1 MTQAI
6 KLDICMVGSAM
17 TDLALRTPRLPK
29 PGETLVGS
37 SFTEGFGGKGA
48 NQAVMAARLGARVG
62 VVVKLGRD
70 AFGDRTLEH
79 YRSEGLDTSFV
90 GRTDGPSGVA
100 LITVGEDTGENAIAL
115 APGANDTLSPEDV
128 TRAGAAVRGAAVLI
142 AQLETPQAATLT
154 AFRLAKEGRARTL
167 LNPAPAAELDADLLS
182 LTDVLIPN
190 EGEAGLLLGRTL
202 TSLQDAEDAA
212 VALLERGPSTV
223 LLTLGPR
230 GVLLAE
236 HGGRPRHLPT
246 EAVRAVDTTGAG
258 DAFVGSLA
266 YFLACRPELALATAA
281 SRACRLASLS
291 VTRPGTQSSYP
302 RRAEVADLLGE

>member
-1 MTQAI
+1 M
-6 KLDICMVGSAM
+6 KLDVCMIGSAM
-17 TDLALRTPRLPK
+17 TDLVMRTPRLPK
-29 PGETLVGS
+29 PGETLIGS

-70 AFGDRTLEH
+70 AFGDRTLGH
-79 YRSEGLDTSFV
+79 YQNEGLDTSFAF
-90 GRTDGPSGVA
+90 RTDGPSGVA
-100 LITVGEDTGENAIAL
+100 LITVGESTGENTIAL
-115 APGANDTLSPEDV
+115 APGANRTLSPGDV
-128 TRAGAAVRGAAVLI
+128 LRAAAAVRGAAVLV

-154 AFRLAKEGRARTL
+154 AFRLAKEGRTRTL
-167 LNPAPAAELDADLLS
+167 LNPAPAAELDPDLLS

-202 TSLQDAEDAA
+202 SSPQDAEDAA
-212 VALLERGPSTV
+212 VALLERGPQTV

-236 HGGRPRHLPT
+236 RGGRPRHIPT
-246 EAVRAVDTTGAG
+246 ETVRAVDSTGAG

-266 YFLACRPELALATAA
+266 YFLACQPELPLDTAA
-281 SRACRLASLS
+281 SRACRLASRT

-302 RRAEVADLLGE
+302 RRTEVADLLGE

>member
-1 MTQAI
+1 MN
-6 KLDICMVGSAM
+6 LDICMVGSAM
-17 TDLALRTPRLPK
+17 TDLALRTPRLPR
-29 PGETLVGS
+29 PGETLLGS

-79 YRSEGLDTSFV
+79 LRNEGLDTSFV

-115 APGANDTLSPEDV
+115 APGANLTLSPDDV
-128 TRAGAAVRGAAVLI
+128 ARAAAAVRGAAVI
-142 AQLETPQAATLT
+142 AAQLETPQAATLA
-154 AFRLAKEGRARTL
+154 AFRLAKGGRARTL
-167 LNPAPAAELDADLLS
+167 LNPAPAAELDADLLA

-190 EGEAGLLLGRTL
+190 ENEAGLLLGRRL
-202 TSLQDAEDAA
+202 EGPGDAESAA
-212 VALLERGPSTV
+212 VALLERGPETV
-223 LLTLGPR
+223 LLTLGSR

-236 HGGRPRHLPT
+236 RGGRPRHVRA

-266 YFLACRPELALATAA
+266 YFLACRPTLPLEAAA
-281 SRACRLASLS
+281 SLACRLASLS

-302 RRAEVADLLGE
+302 RRSEVADLLGD

>member
-1 MTQAI
+1 
-6 KLDICMVGSAM
+6 MVGSAM
-17 TDLALRTPRLPK
+17 TDLVLRTPRLPK

-48 NQAVMAARLGARVG
+48 NQAVMASRLGARVG

-70 AFGDRTLEH
+70 TFGDRTLEH
-79 YRSEGLDTSFV
+79 YRREGLETSFI
-90 GRTDGPSGVA
+90 GRVDGPSGVA

-128 TRAGAAVRGAAVLI
+128 TRAATAVRGAAVLV
-142 AQLETPQAATLT
+142 AQLETPQVATLA
-154 AFRLAKEGRARTL
+154 AFRLAREGRTRTL
-167 LNPAPAAELDADLLS
+167 LNPAPAADLDAELLA
-182 LTDVLIPN
+182 LADVLIPN
-190 EGEAGLLLGRTL
+190 EGEAGLLLGRRLETP
-202 TSLQDAEDAA
+202 QDAEDAA
-212 VALLERGPSTV
+212 VALLERGPGTV

-236 HGGRPRHLPT
+236 RGGRPQHIPT
-246 EAVRAVDTTGAG
+246 ETVRAVDTTGAG

-266 YFLACRPELALATAA
+266 YFLACRPELPLKTAA

-302 RRAEVADLLGE
+302 RRPEVADLLG